1 MVPLPWPSGSF
12 PRTVIANPIVPITAM
27 IADIAAGR
35 NRSDGLFLL
44 VDNSVSNCSGLKYS
58 PPVQPGGHFRGGQKL
73 SALPSTGVEDLSEG
87 EITQIT

>member
-12 PRTVIANPIVPITAM
+12 PRTVIAHPIVPITAM

-44 VDNSVSNCSGLKYS
+44 VDNLVSAI
-58 PPVQPGGHFRGGQKL
+58 VR
-73 SALPSTGVEDLSEG
+73 D
-87 EITQIT
+87 